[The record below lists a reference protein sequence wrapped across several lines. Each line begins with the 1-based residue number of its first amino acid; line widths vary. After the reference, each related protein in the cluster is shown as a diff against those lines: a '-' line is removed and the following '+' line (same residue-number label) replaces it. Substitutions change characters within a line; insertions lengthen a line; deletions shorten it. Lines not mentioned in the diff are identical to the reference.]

1 MRSYV
6 LRLTPTKRNL
16 KMIKEKLSKVSA
28 FIFNPHFLLCFVFAW
43 TITNGWA
50 YVLAAAGAYF
60 NIEWMRNVAGAYI
73 AFLWLPISQE
83 KILTLALS
91 LAFLKFIFPDDTKTV
106 SVLAELKNR
115 TKSGKKPKQ

>member
-1 MRSYV
+1 
-6 LRLTPTKRNL
+6 
-16 KMIKEKLSKVSA
+16 MIKEKLSKVSA

-106 SVLAELKNR
+106 SVLSELKNR
-115 TKSGKKPKQ
+115 TKSEKKPKQ